1 MFQVIE
7 ENEVEEE
14 SIIEVVD
21 EASALRRE
29 DFAGASTTGVEL
41 SELVSLTTVN
51 EAADQEHLA

>member
-7 ENEVEEE
+7 ENVVEEE

-21 EASALRRE
+21 EAFALRG
-29 DFAGASTTGVEL
+29 DCAGASTTGVEL